1 MTVYLKGKGTELAES
16 LTAFCNV
23 WYHLEMILAPCSRL
37 LALRFAV
44 EELGRKPLSW
54 WPAWP
59 QIERFALDP
68 IEHQRISG
76 KLELDNW

>member
-1 MTVYLKGKGTELAES
+1 MFLKGKGTVLAKS
-16 LTAFCNV
+16 LTALCNV
-23 WYHLEMILAPCSRL
+23 WHHLEMILAPCSCSF
-37 LALRFAV
+37 ALSVAI
-44 EELGRKPLSW
+44 EELGRKPLSRW
-54 WPAWP
+54 AAWS